1 MVPLRKK
8 NGQNAAGYTGE
19 SGVVLQS
26 SHEARTKRQNEGDR
40 WTLITNGL
48 RRATNHISNSQ
59 LFIIPNQ
66 RSPSVFGHWKGSVP
80 PVLHFLGSTSTT
92 RWLYRFVKYDTNPS
106 LLLLAV
112 LVLLAIGSETLGLQ
126 ELRGGSS
133 FTEGALVLVQ
143 KSLLLLQLRL
153 LVGVEALQLL
163 ETTLQLKGTKRENKD
178 KLPILSVYEEKK
190 T

>member
-1 MVPLRKK
+1 MDINHKWT
-8 NGQNAAGYTGE
+8 A
-19 SGVVLQS
+19 QS
-26 SHEARTKRQNEGDR
+26 HKSHQQQSTIHYSKSAFPFCLWALERF
-40 WTLITNGL
+40 
-48 RRATNHISNSQ
+48 S
-59 LFIIPNQ
+59 
-66 RSPSVFGHWKGSVP
+66 SPSVSFLLL
-80 PVLHFLGSTSTT
+80 LHFLGSTSTT

-178 KLPILSVYEEKK
+178 KLPILSVYGEKK
-190 T
+190 NLTQT